1 MSQSAI
7 RGCFGIFKEAVES
20 AAILP
25 EAVRALDWAAE
36 KIGCDCFFIST
47 NAEASWVKEAL
58 SRNRLDSHFQLVLG
72 RRDGKK
78 EEHFLKISKT
88 NEFKNFIFLGDN
100 LQDFPS
106 NWNGRA
112 LRIAVGVPPGE
123 KRKFEDANIDIV
135 HSGPLNTEVMMEVIE
150 KAGKI

>member
-1 MSQSAI
+1 MSQSVI

-20 AAILP
+20 ATILP

-36 KIGCDCFFIST
+36 KIGCDCLFIST
-47 NAEASWVKEAL
+47 NAEASWVEEAL
-58 SRNRLDSHFQLVLG
+58 LRNRLNSNFQLILG

-88 NEFKNFIFLGDN
+88 NEFKTFIFLGDN
-100 LQDFPS
+100 LQDFPQVG
-106 NWNGRA
+106 NGKA
-112 LRIAVGVPPGE
+112 LRIAIGVPPGE
-123 KRKFEDANIDIV
+123 KRRFEDANIDII
-135 HSGPLNTEVMMEVIE
+135 HSGPLNTEVMMEAIE